1 MPRKTPTKSKPRS
14 VKKPTTAQV
23 IGATVR
29 PIDENAWYG
38 NNAKAAD
45 LVRRYAGDVKVAA
58 GLNASGVASTPLR
71 VFRRAK
77 GAKSAWSSKRL
88 DARDRAR
95 LKSRH
100 VGTYAQK
107 AASYAGDMEE
117 ITDPDHPLVHLLC
130 EFNSVKDDG
139 YNGIED
145 TVLAQ
150 GLVGN
155 AYWLKVYQAGTP
167 YPTEL
172 WTLPPQHVRCVPDRE
187 RFIGSYIYGR
197 GTEIEATYDAAEI
210 VHFKL
215 PNPLDPY
222 YGLGD
227 LQACLIHADIS
238 FDLALFWKATLDNAC
253 QPGLVIS
260 GNGVTAKTVEEMREA
275 MDRRY
280 RGVKKAAINAIF
292 SGDIKVEKWALDKTD
307 FSNLAGS
314 GEVRGMI
321 ARAFGMPVEF
331 LEMRAG
337 GLSDGKGVAE
347 YQWQKRGLK
356 PRCIRIENKIN
367 SQLVPDF
374 RVGLNDDTLF
384 VAFDDAVEEDRAA
397 KVTEA
402 TGLFSANLYS
412 RDRALSV
419 LGDDSVDGEDVYAID
434 LTTRA
439 AIDSRPVID
448 GPGIDGEDTDV
459 ATDAEAESAP
469 EGTPAP
475 AGADVQA
482 TALNGAQVA
491 SLQELVRAAA
501 AKEIPLEAVTPM
513 MLISFPATPPD
524 LIQTLVS
531 SLTGFEPPK
540 PEPNPFTAPG
550 TVPQAGAGKPEP
562 GDGGD
567 PEESGSA
574 AKSMD
579 PTPPVAATP
588 GSLKALIEGH
598 AHERKAIVTDGDIV
612 PASTEFRK
620 AMEEFFDA
628 WSGYTSNAV
637 ASAIRMGEA
646 VGVTFTEAPIL
657 YGNDEAFR
665 ELADRITRE
674 SMKPM
679 VQGHNNAVGVLV
691 GDGKAGNVVPW
702 KTVPGDAEKFL
713 RDNAEGT
720 ADGVL
725 RNYDKS
731 VRSAVSRELADT
743 LGGEALTTEKLNA
756 AVARAIP
763 GVNAAKAVQIAES
776 ETTRAFSAGQKRAF
790 DDSPFTSGYEWVC
803 GSEPCPFCESL
814 GGKIVD
820 KDEGFLE
827 LGGTLTVGDASYTN
841 DYEAVE
847 HPPLH
852 PACICYLK
860 PVYKPEVGAI
870 NV

>member
-1 MPRKTPTKSKPRS
+1 MPRKTAPTAKPRT
-14 VKKPTTAQV
+14 VKKPTPAQV
-23 IGATVR
+23 ISATVR
-29 PIDENAWYG
+29 PSDESAWYG

-45 LVRRYAGDVKVAA
+45 LMRRYAGDVKVAA
-58 GLNASGVASTPLR
+58 GLNASGVASTPIR
-71 VFRRAK
+71 VFRRTQ
-77 GAKSAWSSKRL
+77 GAKSAWASKRL
-88 DARDRAR
+88 DSRDRAR

-117 ITDPDHPLVHLLC
+117 VTDPDHPLVHLLC

-150 GLVGN
+150 GLAGN
-155 AYWLKVYQAGTP
+155 SYWLKVYQAGTP

-172 WTLPPQHVRCVPDRE
+172 WTLPPQHVRAVPDRE

-197 GTEIEATYDAAEI
+197 GTETEQPYDASEV

-260 GNGVTAKTVEEMREA
+260 GAGVTSKTIEEMREA

-337 GLSDGKGVAE
+337 GMSDGKGVAE

-367 SQLVPDF
+367 SQLVDDF
-374 RVGLNDDTLF
+374 RAALGDDTLF

-397 KVTEA
+397 KVAEA
-402 TGLFSANLYS
+402 KDLFASNLYS

-419 LGDDSVDGEDVYAID
+419 LGDDAVDGEDVYSID
-434 LTTRA
+434 LTTRS
-439 AIDSRPVID
+439 AIDSRPIT
-448 GPGIDGEDTDV
+448 GPGIDGEAGDV
-459 ATDAEAESAP
+459 GTDAEAETVPADAA
-469 EGTPAP
+469 AP

-482 TALNGAQVA
+482 TVLNGAQVA
-491 SLQELVRAAA
+491 SLQEMVRAAA

-513 MLISFPATPPD
+513 MMISFPNTPPD
-524 LIQTLVS
+524 LIQTLVT

-540 PEPNPFTAPG
+540 PEPTQAPG
-550 TVPQAGAGKPEP
+550 NTVP
-562 GDGGD
+562 GDGDKPKPGGGGD
-567 PEESGSA
+567 PDESGDSLKHSVAGETVSA
-574 AKSMD
+574 
-579 PTPPVAATP
+579 PP
-588 GSLKALIEGH
+588 GSLKALLESH
-598 AHERKAIVTDGDIV
+598 AHGRKAAGAGDIV

-620 AMEEFFDA
+620 AMQEFFDA
-628 WSGYTSNAV
+628 WSGYTGNAV
-637 ASAIRMGEA
+637 TSAIRMGEA

-679 VQGHNNAVGVLV
+679 LSGHNNAAGVLI
-691 GDGKAGNVVPW
+691 GDGKAGDVVPW
-702 KTVPGDAEKFL
+702 KTVPGDAEQFL
-713 RDNAEGT
+713 RDNAAGT

-725 RNYDKS
+725 RNYDQS

-763 GVNAAKAVQIAES
+763 GVNQAKAVQIAES

-814 GGKIVD
+814 GGKIVA

-827 LGGTLTVGDASYTN
+827 LGGTMSVGDSSYTN

-852 PACICYLK
+852 PACICYLR
-860 PVYKPEVGAI
+860 PVYKPEAGAI
-870 NV
+870 HV